1 MSGFRYFGLAV
12 AAALCGAALSMQA
25 ARAETITLRFM
36 HYVSPES
43 ANPKYFLGPWAEK
56 IARISGGRLKIEIYP
71 FMQLGGKP
79 AEIFD
84 MVRDGAID
92 GGWITPGY
100 QPGRFPKTEVLELPF
115 VVTKSAEEASK
126 AAWVYSQ
133 KHLLVDFAEVHLIA
147 VHMTGAGVI
156 HKKGGPVVTVEDL
169 KGLKLRGPSRAATT
183 LLEELGAVPIGMPVP
198 AFPEALSK
206 GVVDGGAITWELAPS
221 LKLGELTDSHTD
233 VAGDRALYN
242 LFLAW
247 GMNKARYEALPEDLQ
262 AILDANSGF
271 MASAWAG
278 RAQDQGDAIGRQAMV
293 DAGNA
298 ITVLSEEESARIRL
312 AADKVIAAWVRD
324 TTAKGLDAEAL
335 LRDARAAV
343 ELTRAVR

>member
-1 MSGFRYFGLAV
+1 MSVFKSVGLAFGLALGV
-12 AAALCGAALSMQA
+12 SAALSQQA
-25 ARAETITLRFM
+25 AAETITLRFM

-56 IARISGGRLKIEIYP
+56 IARVSGGRLKIDIYP

-79 AEIFD
+79 AELFD

-115 VVTKSAEEASK
+115 IVTKSAEEASR
-126 AAWVYSQ
+126 AAWLYTQ
-133 KHLLVDFAEVHLIA
+133 KHLLDTFADVHLIA

-156 HKKGGPVVTVEDL
+156 HKKGKPVEKIEDL
-169 KGLKLRGPSRAATT
+169 RGLKLRGPSRAATT

-206 GVVDGGAITWELAPS
+206 GVLDGGAITWELAPS
-221 LKLGELTDSHTD
+221 LKLDELTDSHTD

-242 LFLAW
+242 LYLAW
-247 GMNKARYEALPEDLQ
+247 GMNKARYESLPDDLK
-262 AILDANSGF
+262 AVLDANSGY

-278 RAQDQGDAIGRQAMV
+278 RAHDQGDAVGRKAMA

-298 ITVLSEEESARIRL
+298 ITILSEEETARIRQ
-312 AADKVIAAWVRD
+312 AADKVVAAWVKD
-324 TTAKGLDAEAL
+324 TTAKGIDAEAL

-343 ELTRAVR
+343 ELTRSAE